1 MRAQRGVNLIE
12 LLISIVIISIAC
24 TGVLLVFAQTV
35 RYSADP
41 MIQTQAL
48 AIAESYLDE
57 ILARPADDPNGGE
70 LGVGPP
76 GLAESGETRAT
87 FDDVKDY
94 STIVNESPP
103 LDQNG
108 TFADLAPVDG
118 QPDLAGYQVD
128 VTVTPGVAVN
138 GVAMSQVD
146 VRVRYAAL
154 VDFTL
159 TGYRAGP

>member
-1 MRAQRGVNLIE
+1 VRAQRGVNLIE

-41 MIQTQAL
+41 MVQTQAL

-57 ILARPADDPNGGE
+57 ILARPVADPDGAG
-70 LGVGPP
+70 
-76 GLAESGETRAT
+76 GETRAT
-87 FDDVKDY
+87 FDNVGDY
-94 STIVNESPP
+94 HGLSDSPP
-103 LDQNG
+103 RDQNG
-108 TFADLAPVDG
+108 QVADLAPVDT

-128 VTVTPGVAVN
+128 VTVTANVPVN

-159 TGYRAGP
+159 TGYRAP